1 MKKFI
6 SIVKMFCKIKCGAF
20 FTAVVCALLA
30 GCAIGTPRDLVRGSS
45 YQPENVYA
53 ATNALPANVRRVV
66 VLPLVCDENNY
77 DLTEG
82 RAALEP
88 VMRDELIKTKKFEI
102 VSSDSD
108 FLQNRTG
115 RADWAS
121 DETLPPELF
130 NLLRDNS
137 GCDAVLLC
145 RLTVFRAYPPLAV
158 GWRVRL
164 VDAQTG
170 RTIWAADEV
179 FDAGQP
185 KVDNGAR
192 RHQLTQERG
201 PNGAPDEWFIQNSP
215 SKFGQYAA
223 ARLLATL
230 PAR

>member
-6 SIVKMFCKIKCGAF
+6 SLVKMFCKIKCGAF
-20 FTAVVCALLA
+20 FTVVVCALLA

-53 ATNALPANVRRVV
+53 ATNTLPANVRRVL

-77 DLTEG
+77 DLTQG
-82 RAALEP
+82 RAELGP

-108 FLQNRTG
+108 FLQTRPG

-121 DETLPPELF
+121 EETLPPELF

-145 RLTVFRAYPPLAV
+145 RLT
-158 GWRVRL
+158 
-164 VDAQTG
+164 
-170 RTIWAADEV
+170 
-179 FDAGQP
+179 
-185 KVDNGAR
+185 
-192 RHQLTQERG
+192 
-201 PNGAPDEWFIQNSP
+201 
-215 SKFGQYAA
+215 
-223 ARLLATL
+223 
-230 PAR
+230 